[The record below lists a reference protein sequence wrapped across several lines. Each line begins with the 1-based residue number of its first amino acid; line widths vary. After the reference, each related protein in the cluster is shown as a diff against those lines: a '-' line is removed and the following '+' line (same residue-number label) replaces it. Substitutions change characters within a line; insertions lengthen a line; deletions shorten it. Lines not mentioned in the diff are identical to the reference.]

1 MVRTPHPEESPE
13 LYADV
18 GTPDRARRCA
28 CEVRARVHA
37 EQGRTNRR
45 TPARRHRTIARH
57 HLVPFTSMRC
67 RPMLCGL
74 PPPPRLRNPARRP
87 AQSRQHP
94 GILSQLLRQQPSA
107 ASAARHLAGKQHW
120 CRPREQADAHANE
133 ERKQAHAQDH
143 RAPAQ
148 HLRRRSPE
156 QGDAAAR
163 KDTNFFFLGEPFACF
178 FLFQHTCPFPMW
190 AGILMLLV
198 AKVGAVSNMLIGA
211 LKGYKALLSPLLPPS
226 CRFFPTCSIYGMESI
241 KKFGPTK
248 GLF

>member
-1 MVRTPHPEESPE
+1 MRALAVPCRVGSPACPSTFRSDMSRHAGESCVACVRACLSMVRTPHPEESPE

-74 PPPPRLRNPARRP
+74 PPPPRLRNPAQSRRP

-156 QGDAAAR
+156 QGDAATR
-163 KDTNFFFLGEPFACF
+163 KDTNFFF
-178 FLFQHTCPFPMW
+178 W
-190 AGILMLLV
+190 ATLE
-198 AKVGAVSNMLIGA
+198 GANKRRERGGGRS
-211 LKGYKALLSPLLPPS
+211 
-226 CRFFPTCSIYGMESI
+226 
-241 KKFGPTK
+241 
-248 GLF
+248 

>member
-1 MVRTPHPEESPE
+1 MCARKSRGPARGVRALAVPCRVGSPACPSTFRSDMSRHAGESCVACVRACLSMVRTPHPEESPE

-107 ASAARHLAGKQHW
+107 ATAARRLAGKQNRG
-120 CRPREQADAHANE
+120 RPREQADAHADA
-133 ERKQAHAQDH
+133 ERKQAQAHDR
-143 RAPAQ
+143 RAPGQ
-148 HLRRRSPE
+148 HL
-156 QGDAAAR
+156 R
-163 KDTNFFFLGEPFACF
+163 KDTNFCF
-178 FLFQHTCPFPMW
+178 F
-190 AGILMLLV
+190 
-198 AKVGAVSNMLIGA
+198 
-211 LKGYKALLSPLLPPS
+211 
-226 CRFFPTCSIYGMESI
+226 
-241 KKFGPTK
+241 
-248 GLF
+248 